1 MIRRGRRNSYRFLR
15 RLLAAAVL
23 AYAAYYAYGRW
34 FVFNPDEILESSVL
48 KEKNFETE
56 VEEVVSPRY
65 KIKAYLYEDKTNPI
79 ISLSF
84 IFKNAG
90 WSSEDAGKAG
100 ISALLEQMLLSGAGD
115 YNEEDFNEKLENN
128 AITIGFSSGKD
139 DFSGA
144 LLTTGENSPVAYEM
158 LKLAL
163 SEPRFEE
170 DDIRRAK
177 TRLTEGLKQQQ
188 EQPGQILSL
197 AFAKELYGSHPY
209 GRNPLGQAGNGR

>member
-144 LLTTGENSPVAYEM
+144 LLTTGENSPVAYE
-158 LKLAL
+158 LSLIHI
-163 SEPRFEE
+163 SEP
-170 DDIRRAK
+170 
-177 TRLTEGLKQQQ
+177 TRD
-188 EQPGQILSL
+188 
-197 AFAKELYGSHPY
+197 
-209 GRNPLGQAGNGR
+209 